1 MACASDSDNVFGP
14 RINPE
19 CRPFDFTLLFEDGFF
34 GLLPAALF
42 LVLVPH
48 RLQVLRSSQVKL
60 NSFQLALVKLV
71 GYSDTRIEHLLNASI

>member
-48 RLQVLRSSQVKL
+48 RLQVLRSFQVKL
-60 NSFQLALVKLV
+60 NSFRLALVKLV
-71 GYSDTRIEHLLNASI
+71 GYSDTRIEDLLNASI